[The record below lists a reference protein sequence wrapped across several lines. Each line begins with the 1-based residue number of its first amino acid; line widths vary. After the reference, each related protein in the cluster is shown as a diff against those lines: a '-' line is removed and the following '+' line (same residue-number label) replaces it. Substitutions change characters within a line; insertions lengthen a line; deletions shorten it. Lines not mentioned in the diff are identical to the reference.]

1 MLPAQPRLL
10 CGVLWGAVGQGHR
23 CRTRGWKE
31 RGSGLEGG
39 RLGAEKSP
47 QMAFSMGRG
56 IRSGAGELSQARRSP
71 NPPSVRLG
79 ARRGG
84 SGSPLPCLSPPLP
97 QILGPTAPLCSQALC
112 ASSCSCPRDPAELH
126 NPTAPEGSQPLYLGL
141 IPCFPMGTGI
151 SISPAPSPRV
161 PFSLSSLCKGAPLP
175 TRPRGRQILK
185 PR

>member
-1 MLPAQPRLL
+1 MSAACTAPAA
-10 CGVLWGAVGQGHR
+10 LWGAVGCCGAG
-23 CRTRGWKE
+23 TSVTD
-31 RGSGLEGG
+31 SGLEGG
-39 RLGAEKSP
+39 RLRAKKSP
-47 QMAFSMGRG
+47 QMAFSMDRG

-79 ARRGG
+79 TRRGG
-84 SGSPLPCLSPPLP
+84 SSSPLPCLSPPFP

-126 NPTAPEGSQPLYLGL
+126 NPTAPKGSQPLCLGL

-161 PFSLSSLCKGAPLP
+161 PFSLSSLRKGTPLP
-175 TRPRGRQILK
+175 TRPRGVKSLSPANVRAA
-185 PR
+185 